1 MIVPPQTSAI
11 SSRHLFGWS
20 QRSERFN
27 HQAQQTHEPLKSL
40 KVSFHHQP
48 PFNNTRWCFMY
59 IFFFSFFQ
67 RVVVFGDKCGV
78 SFPTSQRHGIG
89 MSDQLDAILDDK
101 WTGIIFSA
109 EKRASPTA
117 LFLSVMTKSRGER
130 EKWGCFGVC
139 MSLAASE
146 GREMRTSEFNRP
158 DKLDIV
164 GGLGRIKANLS
175 SSFSFSARHFS
186 FLKSILWHIL

>member
-1 MIVPPQTSAI
+1 MIAPPFPNV
-11 SSRHLFGWS
+11 RHLVPTSVWLESAFGTIQS
-20 QRSERFN
+20 PG
-27 HQAQQTHEPLKSL
+27 TT
-40 KVSFHHQP
+40 
-48 PFNNTRWCFMY
+48 NTRALK
-59 IFFFSFFQ
+59 

-109 EKRASPTA
+109 EKRAFPTA

-146 GREMRTSEFNRP
+146 G
-158 DKLDIV
+158 
-164 GGLGRIKANLS
+164 
-175 SSFSFSARHFS
+175 ARDEDVRV
-186 FLKSILWHIL
+186 

>member
-1 MIVPPQTSAI
+1 M
-11 SSRHLFGWS
+11 
-20 QRSERFN
+20 
-27 HQAQQTHEPLKSL
+27 
-40 KVSFHHQP
+40 
-48 PFNNTRWCFMY
+48 
-59 IFFFSFFQ
+59 
-67 RVVVFGDKCGV
+67 VVFGDKCGV

-146 GREMRTSEFNRP
+146 GRERER
-158 DKLDIV
+158 
-164 GGLGRIKANLS
+164 
-175 SSFSFSARHFS
+175 
-186 FLKSILWHIL
+186 